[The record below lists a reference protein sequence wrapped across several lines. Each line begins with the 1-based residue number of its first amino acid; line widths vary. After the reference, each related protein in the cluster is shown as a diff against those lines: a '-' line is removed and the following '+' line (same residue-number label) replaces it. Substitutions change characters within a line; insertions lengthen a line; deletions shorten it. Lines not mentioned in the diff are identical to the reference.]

1 MADGPD
7 AGVSTRAAGAVRRGR
22 PPRATPEQIVDAAV
36 TLVLTEPDE
45 PLTMAR
51 VAAAV
56 GLTPMALYRHF
67 RDRDE
72 LMDEVVGRILL
83 DRNAAIPRDG
93 PWQDQLRA
101 WILGGLEYLVPCAQI
116 VQVVFAGGSS
126 RWLHDAATLARILE
140 QAGFV
145 DDELADLQVWIALS
159 VGGYVMA
166 EASRRKGPNMS
177 ETYAALAHLAP
188 EDADRMARLIPKIER
203 AFDQMHERFA
213 DRLIQTVEA
222 AAPSSS

>member
-51 VAAAV
+51 VAGAV

-222 AAPSSS
+222 AAPS

>member
-1 MADGPD
+1 MPDGRD
-7 AGVSTRAAGAVRRGR
+7 AGVSTKGAGAARRGR

-51 VAAAV
+51 VANAV

-83 DRNAAIPRDG
+83 ERNAAIPREG

-101 WILGGLEYLVPCAQI
+101 WVLGGLEYLVPCAQI

-177 ETYAALAHLAP
+177 ETYAALAHLALD
-188 EDADRMARLIPKIER
+188 DADRMARLIPKIER

-222 AAPSSS
+222 AAPS